1 MLHYIYLCIPPPTDK
16 FVVDMPEYKTCNFQ
30 CAPAFLVPL
39 KVRVAPK
46 GYECY
51 MSCAVKGNPRPR
63 ITWYHNNVSLNTD
76 TNYLITNICGVCS
89 ILILRVAGRDMGEY
103 TITVE
108 NQLGRAESSTR
119 LAVRGKQLREIGHY
133 QKLPRF

>member
-63 ITWYHNNVSLNTD
+63 ITWYHNNVNLNTD
-76 TNYLITNICGVCS
+76 TDYYISNTCGICS
-89 ILILRVAGRDMGEY
+89 MLILRVGPKDTGVY
-103 TITVE
+103 TVVADSPLGVAECST
-108 NQLGRAESSTR
+108 QLT
-119 LAVRGKQLREIGHY
+119 VRG
-133 QKLPRF
+133 